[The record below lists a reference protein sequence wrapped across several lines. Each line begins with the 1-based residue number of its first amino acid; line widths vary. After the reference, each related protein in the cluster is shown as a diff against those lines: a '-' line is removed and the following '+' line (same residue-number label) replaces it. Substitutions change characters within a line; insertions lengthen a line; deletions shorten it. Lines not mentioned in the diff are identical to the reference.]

1 MSAPSWHG
9 DVLQQR
15 DASRQ
20 QGNEEPI
27 NWEEAKQ
34 DILKKTSH
42 FQQNRHSREGG
53 NPVGSACV
61 TEDRFPPSRE

>member
-1 MSAPSWHG
+1 MGNLALKGMSVEEKIATMETLWDDLCQHHHIESPSWHG

-20 QGNEEPI
+20 QGNEEAI

-34 DILKKTSH
+34 GILKKT
-42 FQQNRHSREGG
+42 Q
-53 NPVGSACV
+53 
-61 TEDRFPPSRE
+61 

>member
-1 MSAPSWHG
+1 MGNLALKEMSVEEKIATMETLWNDLCQHHHIESPSWHG

-15 DASRQ
+15 DMSRQ

-34 DILKKTSH
+34 DILKKT
-42 FQQNRHSREGG
+42 Q
-53 NPVGSACV
+53 
-61 TEDRFPPSRE
+61 